1 MYSDVLALQGGGFS
15 YSHRLRRGV
24 NRDSHG
30 LKVAKLSG
38 MPAAAVQMA
47 TCALEELRR
56 HEHGTLGRS
65 GKLRELGELLTLRN

>member
-1 MYSDVLALQGGGFS
+1 MYSDAFNLQGGGFS

-38 MPAAAVQMA
+38 MPATAVEMA
-47 TCALEELRR
+47 NNALEELRR
-56 HEHGTLGRS
+56 HEHGILGRS
-65 GKLRELGELLTLRN
+65 EKLRELGKLLTLP

>member
-47 TCALEELRR
+47 ASALEELRR
-56 HEHGTLGRS
+56 HEHGKLGRS
-65 GKLRELGELLTLRN
+65 GKLRKLGKLLTMPN